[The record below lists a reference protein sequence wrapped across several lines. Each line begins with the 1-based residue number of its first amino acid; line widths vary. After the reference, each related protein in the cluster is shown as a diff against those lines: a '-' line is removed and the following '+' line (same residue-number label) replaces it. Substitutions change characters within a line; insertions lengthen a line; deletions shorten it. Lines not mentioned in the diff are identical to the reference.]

1 MRGNVIAKITVK
13 IMLEISENQFY
24 QFHPC
29 SQLASR
35 SEATKMSNL
44 FYLRPLDKKRHW
56 LKCR

>member
-24 QFHPC
+24 PFHPC

-44 FYLRPLDKKRHW
+44 FYLRP
-56 LKCR
+56 